1 MSRAVLRRT
10 GIAVTAVTA
19 VIVGVVVS
27 SSPSALAAKPG
38 SGGTGLALPNSIAST
53 GDSIT
58 RAYDSTSNGC
68 FLSDCPQY
76 SWATGTAGA
85 TMVNS
90 HYQRI
95 LAANRGISG
104 HVFNDAKTGAKMV
117 DLDGQL
123 KTAASQAVQYA
134 TVLMGANDVCTSS
147 ISTMTPTATLQSQAQ
162 TALSDFF
169 AADPTG
175 HMFVSSIPNVYQLWS
190 LEHTNSTA
198 RTEWSWFG
206 ICQSMLSSSN
216 TEADR
221 QAVVA
226 QEQADNNALASVC
239 AQFANCRWD
248 NLATY
253 NYAFKTSDISTIDY
267 FHPSISGQ
275 NTLAGVTWGA
285 GYWPTTK

>member
-1 MSRAVLRRT
+1 MRRT
-10 GIAVTAVTA
+10 AVAIAVAAVA
-19 VIVGVVVS
+19 LVGVS
-27 SSPSALAAKPG
+27 APSALAAKPG
-38 SGGTGLALPNSIAST
+38 SGGGGTTGVALPNSMAST

-68 FLSDCPQY
+68 FLSDCTQY
-76 SWATGTAGA
+76 SWSTADS
-85 TMVNS
+85 TSVNS
-90 HYQRI
+90 HYRRI
-95 LAANRGISG
+95 LAANRTISG

-123 KTAASQAVQYA
+123 TSAASQGVQYA

-147 ISTMTPTATLQSQAQ
+147 ISTMTPTATLQSQFQ
-162 TALSDFF
+162 TALTDFF
-169 AADPTG
+169 AADPAA
-175 HMFVSSIPNVYQLWS
+175 HVFVSSIPNVYQLWS

-206 ICQSMLSSSN
+206 ICQSMLSDSN

-221 QAVVA
+221 QTVVA
-226 QEQADNNALASVC
+226 QEQADNNALATVC
-239 AQFANCRWD
+239 AQFASCKWD

-253 NYAFKTSDISTIDY
+253 NYAFKTTDISTIDY
-267 FHPSISGQ
+267 FHPSVTGQ

-285 GYWPTTK
+285 SYWPTTK